1 MPLKRLSIA
10 IMAAFVSVSAG
21 AQEVS
26 VELPFK
32 RAEIDSPQTVEIWKG
47 FGGDYIER
55 KDPNAL
61 VFTAELTTPEGEELV
76 VSQLNA
82 GFVCGGMECPIRIL
96 RGGRIVYDD
105 GACRYLEQFSL
116 NPTMITLFAC
126 DDAIPT
132 IETPKE

>member
-1 MPLKRLSIA
+1 MRLKRLSTA
-10 IMAAFVSVSAG
+10 VMAALISVSAG
-21 AQEVS
+21 AQEAS
-26 VELPFK
+26 VPLPFK

-47 FGGDYIER
+47 FGGDYIDR

-61 VFTAELTTPEGEELV
+61 VFTAELTTPEGEKLI
-76 VSQLNA
+76 VSQLNS
-82 GFVCGGMECPIRIL
+82 GFVCGATECPIRIL

-105 GACRYLEQFSL
+105 GACRYTEQFSL